1 MAAPYTNIRFS
12 DAAMPRIAQAAGYSA
27 TPYNKEGFQQFL
39 AQNPDAKAKYEQ
51 FQQQAVGTM
60 MAARGGVVR
69 FVDGGMVRKY
79 AEGGSTIYTGAAIDP
94 AVIDPNKTFTTT
106 QEDVLGP
113 QNSTIDSATD
123 DSPVVPKDGS
133 TNKPDLGD
141 LERARLE
148 GETPEKAQVTA
159 EQIKQTTE
167 QDIAKGTGEVTG
179 DVAVAPSQTGVVTTA
194 DQPDK
199 IGASKVEAQA
209 ASPEVQKAVD
219 ANVAEQSNFDTA
231 IVAEEA
237 NESSV
242 SKLDAAQG
250 TAALIDSPAVRKIQ
264 DGELIDSVANA
275 ETASKYTE
283 QIQAATASP
292 TDKATVS
299 GQLEELYNDFEGG
312 DTPPWAAGAMRM
324 ANAAMA
330 ARGLSASSL
339 AGQAAVQAAMEAAL
353 PIAQADASVFAQFEA
368 QNLSNRQQ
376 RAMLAAQQRAQFI
389 GQEFDQAFQ
398 ARVAN
403 AARIAD
409 VANMNFN
416 AEQQVILEN
425 SRAAN
430 TMNLANLNNRQA
442 VVMAEAAALS
452 QLDMANLNNRQ
463 QAAVQNAQN
472 FLQVDMANLSA
483 RQQTAM
489 FNAQSRVQSILT
501 DTAAENAARQFNATS
516 ENQTNQFFASL
527 STQVS
532 QFNSA
537 QANAMEQF
545 NIGQTNAVNQFNTNL
560 QNQREQFNA
569 ANQLAIS
576 QSNATWRRQ
585 IATADTAAINR
596 ANEFNATAA
605 LGVSNTAY
613 NNIQQFYRDV
623 MFKAIQSQENALD
636 RETRIATAV
645 LSSKTA
651 VETANINADAS
662 GDSVINQFIN
672 KAAEKGAEAL
682 FDWAF
687 G

>member
-1 MAAPYTNIRFS
+1 MAAPYTNIKFS

-69 FVDGGMVRKY
+69 F
-79 AEGGSTIYTGAAIDP
+79 AEGGILSGPVRTVAAAAQKALEEQRKEVGADNTSVTPEGKPSPTEP
-94 AVIDPNKTFTTT
+94 AVN
-106 QEDVLGP
+106 LGEVE
-113 QNSTIDSATD
+113 T
-123 DSPVVPKDGS
+123 
-133 TNKPDLGD
+133 
-141 LERARLE
+141 ARLA
-148 GETPEKAQVTA
+148 GETPEATQLTAQQITPTTA
-159 EQIKQTTE
+159 
-167 QDIAKGTGEVTG
+167 QDIITGTGQLAGT
-179 DVAVAPSQTGVVTTA
+179 VAAPTPQAGVTTA
-194 DQPDK
+194 AQVAPTF
-199 IGASKVEAQA
+199 APAEVTAAQA
-209 ASPEVQKAVD
+209 AGAVQEAG
-219 ANVAEQSNFDTA
+219 AEAAQSAFDQQIQA
-231 IVAEEA
+231 AQQ

-242 SKLDAAQG
+242 SQVQAAQG
-250 TAALIDSPAVRKIQ
+250 TANLINSPANREIQ
-264 DGELIDSVANA
+264 AGELVSPSANA
-275 ETASKYTE
+275 ERATAFTE
-283 QIQAATASP
+283 QVQAATASP
-292 TDKATVS
+292 TDKATVQ
-299 GQLEELYNDFEGG
+299 GQLENLYADF
-312 DTPPWAAGAMRM
+312 DAKNPPPWASGAMRA

-339 AGQAAVQAAMEAAL
+339 AGQAVVQAAMESAI

-430 TMNLANLNNRQA
+430 TMNLANLNNKQA

-483 RQQTAM
+483 RQQVSM
-489 FNAQSRVQSILT
+489 FEAQSRVQSILT
-501 DTAAENAARQFNATS
+501 DTAAQNAARQFNATS

-527 STQVS
+527 GSQIS
-532 QFNSA
+532 QFNAS
-537 QANAMEQF
+537 QSNAMEQF
-545 NIGQTNAVNQFNTNL
+545 NVGQTNAINQFNANL
-560 QNQREQFNA
+560 LNQREQFNA
-569 ANQLAIS
+569 QNALVIA
-576 QSNATWRRQ
+576 QSNAQWRRQ

-613 NNIQQFYRDV
+613 NNIQQFYRDI
-623 MFKAIQSQENALD
+623 MFKAIESQENSLD
-636 RETRIATAV
+636 RETRIATAI
-645 LSSKTA
+645 LN
-651 VETANINADAS
+651 ANNARTIAEIQADAKS
-662 GDSVINQFIN
+662 DGGILDTLTDIGIEVGKQVLPN
-672 KAAEKGAEAL
+672 L
-682 FDWAF
+682 LDL
-687 G
+687 